1 MIREVKSTC
10 NGDKIYKEDFEKT
23 LTIKEYF
30 TFKIKQK
37 IKRQSKINETCI
49 VHDMFYNPNNLE
61 NIYLY
66 NE

>member
-1 MIREVKSTC
+1 MIREVKSSC

-23 LTIKEYF
+23 LTITEDF

-37 IKRQSKINETCI
+37 IKRQIEINETCI
-49 VHDMFYNPNNLE
+49 VHDMLYNPNHLE